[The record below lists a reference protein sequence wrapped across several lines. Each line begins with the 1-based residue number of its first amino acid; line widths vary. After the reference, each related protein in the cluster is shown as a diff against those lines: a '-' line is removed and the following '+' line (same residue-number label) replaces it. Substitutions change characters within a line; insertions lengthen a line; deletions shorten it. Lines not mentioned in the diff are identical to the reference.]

1 MLKPGC
7 KVLVT
12 GGSGFVGSN
21 LIDKLVSEGF
31 RVRNFD
37 LNKPRN
43 NHSGSDFLE
52 HISGDICSKREVSSA
67 MDGCKAVF
75 HLAADPKLWRKQRS
89 NYHLVNNLG
98 ARIVMDAGLEC
109 NLNLV
114 VHISTESILTSRK
127 HQGEIGENQ
136 VVGVRDSIGAYC
148 RSKMRA
154 ELYALGLGNK
164 GAPVLVVNPTL
175 PIGPGDYGLCPPSR
189 MILDVCNEGRRE
201 FIEGDLN
208 LADVRDI
215 ANGIMMA
222 ARMGDPGRR
231 YILSGYNRTIEQVFG
246 IIAKLRNLPGPDRK
260 IPYYFALAFAVA
272 SEFWADFISGEQPKA
287 NVTGVLLTRR
297 IMRFKE
303 DVALRKAG
311 WQIRPLEESLA
322 DALDWFEDNGF
333 VRKMR

>member
-21 LIDKLVSEGF
+21 LVERFISEGF
-31 RVRNFD
+31 QVRNFD
-37 LNKPRN
+37 LIKPKKN
-43 NHSGSDFLE
+43 VSGDFE
-52 HISGDICSKREVSSA
+52 HVHGDICSKREILSA
-67 MDGCKAVF
+67 MNGCKAVF
-75 HLAADPKLWRKQRS
+75 HLAADPKLWRKKRS
-89 NYHLVNNLG
+89 YYHLINNIG
-98 ARIVMDAGLEC
+98 ARTVLDAGLESK
-109 NLNLV
+109 LDLV

-127 HQGEIGENQ
+127 HHGEIGENQ
-136 VVGVRDSIGAYC
+136 LVGVQDSIGAYC

-154 ELYALGLGNK
+154 ELYALGLGKK

-189 MILDVCNEGRRE
+189 MIIDVCNNGRRE

-215 ANGIMMA
+215 ANGILLA
-222 ARMGDPGRR
+222 ARMGEPGRR
-231 YILSGYNRTIEQVFG
+231 YILSGHNRTIEQVFG
-246 IIAKLRNLPGPDRK
+246 IIAKLRNLPRPDRK
-260 IPYYFALAFAVA
+260 ISYFFALAFAVA
-272 SEFWADFISGEQPKA
+272 SEFWSDFVSGEQPQA

-311 WQIRPLEESLA
+311 WQIRPLEESLV
-322 DALDWFEDNGF
+322 DALVWFENNGF
-333 VRKMR
+333 VRKMNM